1 MREIILDIETTG
13 LEFKEGHRIIEIG
26 CIELNKKEVGANYH
40 EYINPSKTLTED
52 NIKIHGITNEYLT
65 DKPIFEEIAD
75 GFLEFKEG
83 HRIIEIGCIEL
94 NKKEVGANYHVY
106 INPSKTLTED
116 NIKIHGIT
124 NEYLTDKPIFEEI
137 ADSFLEFIQDSYIVA
152 HNASFDIGFLNF
164 ELERL
169 SKPTISK
176 ERVIDTIKIAR
187 QRFPG
192 QQVSLDALIKKLKIN
207 TLINRDQHGALKDA
221 KILTDVYL
229 ELQGINQIGLEL
241 SMAKSEKI
249 NLASEPN
256 YSSIVLTK
264 EETEAHK
271 EFIKNKIPN
280 SNWAKMLKNYE

>member
-26 CIELNKKEVGANYH
+26 CIELNKKEVGSTYH
-40 EYINPSKTLTED
+40 EYINPSKTLTDD

-75 GFLEFKEG
+75 GFLEF
-83 HRIIEIGCIEL
+83 
-94 NKKEVGANYHVY
+94 
-106 INPSKTLTED
+106 
-116 NIKIHGIT
+116 
-124 NEYLTDKPIFEEI
+124 
-137 ADSFLEFIQDSYIVA
+137 IQDSYIVA

-164 ELERL
+164 ELEKL

-207 TLINRDQHGALKDA
+207 TLINREQHGALKDA

-229 ELQGINQIGLEL
+229 ELQGINQIGLQLNE
-241 SMAKSEKI
+241 SKSEKI
-249 NLASEPN
+249 DLASEPN
-256 YSSIVLTK
+256 YTTIVLTK
-264 EETEAHK
+264 EETDAHK
-271 EFIKNKIPN
+271 EFIRNKIPN
-280 SNWAKMLKNYE
+280 SNWAKMYKNYE

>member
-26 CIELNKKEVGANYH
+26 CIELNKKEVGSTFH
-40 EYINPSKTLTED
+40 EYINPSKTLTKD

-75 GFLEFKEG
+75 
-83 HRIIEIGCIEL
+83 
-94 NKKEVGANYHVY
+94 A
-106 INPSKTLTED
+106 
-116 NIKIHGIT
+116 
-124 NEYLTDKPIFEEI
+124 
-137 ADSFLEFIQDSYIVA
+137 FLEFIQDSYIVA

-164 ELERL
+164 ELEKL
-169 SKPTISK
+169 SKPTIPK

-187 QRFPG
+187 ERFPG

-207 TLINRDQHGALKDA
+207 SLINRDQHGALKDA
-221 KILTDVYL
+221 KLLTDVYL

-241 SMAKSEKI
+241 TDKKLEKI
-249 NLASEPN
+249 ALASEPN
-256 YSSIVLTK
+256 YTSIVLTK

-271 EFIKNKIPN
+271 EFIKSKIPN
-280 SNWAKMLKNYE
+280 SNWAKMLEGYE

>member
-13 LEFKEGHRIIEIG
+13 LKYKEGHRVIEIG
-26 CIELNKKEVGANYH
+26 CIELNSKEVGASYH
-40 EYINPSKTLTED
+40 QYINPSKTLTED
-52 NIKIHGITNEYLT
+52 NIKIHGITNEYLI
-65 DKPIFEEIAD
+65 DKPLFDEIAD
-75 GFLEFKEG
+75 DFLTFIEDSS
-83 HRIIEIGCIEL
+83 II
-94 NKKEVGANYHVY
+94 
-106 INPSKTLTED
+106 
-116 NIKIHGIT
+116 
-124 NEYLTDKPIFEEI
+124 
-137 ADSFLEFIQDSYIVA
+137 A
-152 HNASFDIGFLNF
+152 HNASFDVGFLNF
-164 ELERL
+164 ELEKL
-169 SKPTISK
+169 SKPKIAK

-221 KILTDVYL
+221 KLLTDVYL

-241 SMAKSEKI
+241 SEKKSEKI
-249 NLASEPN
+249 TLASEPN
-256 YSSIVLTK
+256 YSSVVLTK

>member
-26 CIELNKKEVGANYH
+26 CIELNKKEVGSNYH
-40 EYINPSKTLTED
+40 E
-52 NIKIHGITNEYLT
+52 
-65 DKPIFEEIAD
+65 
-75 GFLEFKEG
+75 
-83 HRIIEIGCIEL
+83 
-94 NKKEVGANYHVY
+94 Y

-137 ADSFLEFIQDSYIVA
+137 ADSFLEFIQDSFIVA

-164 ELERL
+164 ELEKL
-169 SKPTISK
+169 SKPKLSK

-207 TLINRDQHGALKDA
+207 TLINSCLLYTSPSPRDLLG
-221 KILTDVYL
+221 
-229 ELQGINQIGLEL
+229 
-241 SMAKSEKI
+241 SRM
-249 NLASEPN
+249 P
-256 YSSIVLTK
+256 SS
-264 EETEAHK
+264 A
-271 EFIKNKIPN
+271 
-280 SNWAKMLKNYE
+280 